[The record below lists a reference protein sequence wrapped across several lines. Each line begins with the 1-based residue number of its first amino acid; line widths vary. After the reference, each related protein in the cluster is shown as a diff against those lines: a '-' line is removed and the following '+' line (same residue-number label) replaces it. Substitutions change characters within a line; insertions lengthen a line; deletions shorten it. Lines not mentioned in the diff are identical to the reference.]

1 MGVISTGGKTSV
13 VLAALSTE
21 LLLASCNSILSL
33 LLYAGFIT
41 RTDCLVLRWARD
53 TVAHLVVGTSGRT

>member
-1 MGVISTGGKTSV
+1 MRVISTGGKTSV

-41 RTDCLVLRWARD
+41 RTDCLVLGWATD
-53 TVAHLVVGTSGRT
+53 AIAHLVIGTGGRT